1 MGFQSLFNEVNVLSY
16 LFRRTRG
23 LMTAAALASILSGLF
38 SVLLIAQ
45 INAALT
51 GDAASRADSHVNPAW
66 VFAGIAVALM
76 LCRMVSTAL
85 FERLG
90 QRALAELRSFV
101 AQCVAETPFAR
112 FERVGSARIQS
123 ALTEHSNNVAVLF
136 VSLPVILTNTVIV
149 VGCLGYLAML
159 SWQVFL
165 FALGVIGL
173 GAVGYHLV
181 HLRAIRYLQ
190 SASSEQDRLFGHF
203 RALTDGAKE
212 LRLHRRKSRV
222 FMDRV
227 LGESVEGVRRL
238 RTRGMS
244 LFVISTS
251 WGQFLMY
258 AFIGLVLFGLA
269 DDGPNQTQIMTGF
282 ALVFVFMVTPLEGL
296 LINIPRINMARV
308 AASRIDEI
316 TREMP
321 QGQEKQTSPPV
332 PDFQRLELRDVTHQY
347 YHEQSDDF
355 FELGPINLDFTPG
368 EVVFL
373 VGGNGSGKTTL
384 AKVVVGLYP
393 PEGGEVLLNGERVE
407 ADGWDAYR
415 QLFSVV
421 FSDFHLFE
429 RLLEAPRDGLDE
441 EGNRLLAKLHLQH
454 KVRVENGAFT
464 TQALS
469 QGQRKRLALVVSYL
483 EDRPFL
489 VFDEW
494 AADQDPLFKEVFYCE
509 VLLELKRMGKA
520 VLVITHDDRYF
531 HLADRLVRLESGK
544 LLAAGQTTDE
554 QSIGAEVGA
563 SEEDVKI
570 GSID

>member
-1 MGFQSLFNEVNVLSY
+1 
-16 LFRRTRG
+16 
-23 LMTAAALASILSGLF
+23 
-38 SVLLIAQ
+38 
-45 INAALT
+45 
-51 GDAASRADSHVNPAW
+51 
-66 VFAGIAVALM
+66 
-76 LCRMVSTAL
+76 
-85 FERLG
+85 
-90 QRALAELRSFV
+90 
-101 AQCVAETPFAR
+101 
-112 FERVGSARIQS
+112 
-123 ALTEHSNNVAVLF
+123 
-136 VSLPVILTNTVIV
+136 
-149 VGCLGYLAML
+149 ML

-332 PDFQRLELRDVTHQY
+332 PDFQRLELRDVTHQPA
-347 YHEQSDDF
+347 S
-355 FELGPINLDFTPG
+355 GAAAS
-368 EVVFL
+368 
-373 VGGNGSGKTTL
+373 GSGRITATMDGAIIDVLVQAGQAVKQGDTL
-384 AKVVVGLYP
+384 VI
-393 PEGGEVLLNGERVE
+393 
-407 ADGWDAYR
+407 
-415 QLFSVV
+415 
-421 FSDFHLFE
+421 
-429 RLLEAPRDGLDE
+429 LEAMKMEHPVKADRDGTVGEILATKGDQVKRSQLLVEITVTDATSE
-441 EGNRLLAKLHLQH
+441 E
-454 KVRVENGAFT
+454 
-464 TQALS
+464 
-469 QGQRKRLALVVSYL
+469 
-483 EDRPFL
+483 
-489 VFDEW
+489 
-494 AADQDPLFKEVFYCE
+494 
-509 VLLELKRMGKA
+509 
-520 VLVITHDDRYF
+520 
-531 HLADRLVRLESGK
+531 
-544 LLAAGQTTDE
+544 AGQ
-554 QSIGAEVGA
+554 
-563 SEEDVKI
+563 
-570 GSID
+570 

>member
-1 MGFQSLFNEVNVLSY
+1 
-16 LFRRTRG
+16 
-23 LMTAAALASILSGLF
+23 
-38 SVLLIAQ
+38 
-45 INAALT
+45 
-51 GDAASRADSHVNPAW
+51 
-66 VFAGIAVALM
+66 
-76 LCRMVSTAL
+76 
-85 FERLG
+85 
-90 QRALAELRSFV
+90 
-101 AQCVAETPFAR
+101 
-112 FERVGSARIQS
+112 
-123 ALTEHSNNVAVLF
+123 
-136 VSLPVILTNTVIV
+136 
-149 VGCLGYLAML
+149 
-159 SWQVFL
+159 
-165 FALGVIGL
+165 
-173 GAVGYHLV
+173 
-181 HLRAIRYLQ
+181 
-190 SASSEQDRLFGHF
+190 
-203 RALTDGAKE
+203 
-212 LRLHRRKSRV
+212 
-222 FMDRV
+222 
-227 LGESVEGVRRL
+227 
-238 RTRGMS
+238 
-244 LFVISTS
+244 
-251 WGQFLMY
+251 
-258 AFIGLVLFGLA
+258 
-269 DDGPNQTQIMTGF
+269 
-282 ALVFVFMVTPLEGL
+282 MVTPLEGL

-509 VLLELKRMGKA
+509 VLPELKRMGKA

>member
-1 MGFQSLFNEVNVLSY
+1 MLSY

-51 GDAASRADSHVNPAW
+51 SDSASRANAAW
-66 VFAGIAVALM
+66 AFAGIAVALM
-76 LCRMVSTAL
+76 VCRMVSTAL

-101 AQCVAETPFAR
+101 AQCVAETSFAQ

-181 HLRAIRYLQ
+181 HLRAIHYLQ

-212 LRLHRRKSRV
+212 LRLHQRKSRV
-222 FMDRV
+222 FMDQI

-238 RTRGMS
+238 RTYGMS

-258 AFIGLVLFGLA
+258 AFIGLVLFVLA
-269 DDGPNQTQIMTGF
+269 GDGPNQTQVMTGF

-308 AASRIDEI
+308 AASRIDDI
-316 TREMP
+316 AREMP
-321 QGQEKQTSPPV
+321 QGQERQATTQTTQMPAL
-332 PDFQRLELRDVTHQY
+332 QHLELREVTHQY

-355 FELGPINLDFTPG
+355 FELGPINLSFTPG

-509 VLLELKRMGKA
+509 VLPELKRMCKA

-544 LLAAGQTTDE
+544 LLAPE
-554 QSIGAEVGA
+554 QLDGEQPTSVEVEA
-563 SEEDVKI
+563 IEPS
-570 GSID
+570 

>member
-1 MGFQSLFNEVNVLSY
+1 M
-16 LFRRTRG
+16 FRRTRG

-51 GDAASRADSHVNPAW
+51 SDSASRANAAW
-66 VFAGIAVALM
+66 AFAGIAVALM
-76 LCRMVSTAL
+76 VCRMVSAAL

-101 AQCVAETPFAR
+101 AQCVAETSFAQ

-159 SWQVFL
+159 SWQLFL

-181 HLRAIRYLQ
+181 HLRAIHYLQ

-212 LRLHRRKSRV
+212 LRLHQRKSRV
-222 FMDRV
+222 FMDQI

-238 RTRGMS
+238 RTYGMS

-258 AFIGLVLFGLA
+258 AFIGLVLFVLA
-269 DDGPNQTQIMTGF
+269 GDGPNQTQVMTGF

-308 AASRIDEI
+308 AASRIDDI
-316 TREMP
+316 AREMP
-321 QGQEKQTSPPV
+321 QGQERQATTQTTQMPAL
-332 PDFQRLELRDVTHQY
+332 QHLELREVTHQY

-355 FELGPINLDFTPG
+355 FELGPINLSFTPG

-509 VLLELKRMGKA
+509 VLPELKRMGKA
-520 VLVITHDDRYF
+520 VLVITHDDCYF

-544 LLAAGQTTDE
+544 LLATEPMDGE
-554 QSIGAEVGA
+554 QPTSEAVEA
-563 SEEDVKI
+563 SVT
-570 GSID
+570 S

>member
-1 MGFQSLFNEVNVLSY
+1 MGRCRFPIAFFQSLSNEVNVLSY
-16 LFRRTRG
+16 LIRRTRG

-51 GDAASRADSHVNPAW
+51 SDSASRASAAW
-66 VFAGIAVALM
+66 AFAGIAVALM
-76 LCRMVSTAL
+76 VCRMVSTAL

-101 AQCVAETPFAR
+101 AQCVAETPFAQ

-159 SWQVFL
+159 SWQVVL

-181 HLRAIRYLQ
+181 HLRAIHYLQ
-190 SASSEQDRLFGHF
+190 DASSEQDRLFGHF

-212 LRLHRRKSRV
+212 LRLHQRKSRV
-222 FMDRV
+222 FMDQI

-238 RTRGMS
+238 RTYGMS

-258 AFIGLVLFGLA
+258 AFIGLVLFVLA
-269 DDGPNQTQIMTGF
+269 GDGPNQTQVMTGF

-308 AASRIDEI
+308 AASRIDDI

-321 QGQEKQTSPPV
+321 QGQERQASPQV
-332 PDFQRLELRDVTHQY
+332 PALQRLELRDVTHQY

-355 FELGPINLDFTPG
+355 FELGPINLSFTPG

-469 QGQRKRLALVVSYL
+469 QGQRKRLALVVAYL

-509 VLLELKRMGKA
+509 VLPELKRMGKA

-544 LLAAGQTTDE
+544 LLAAESET
-554 QSIGAEVGA
+554 AEEPLAEPSPA
-563 SEEDVKI
+563 S
-570 GSID
+570 

>member
-1 MGFQSLFNEVNVLSY
+1 MLLY

-51 GDAASRADSHVNPAW
+51 SDSASRANAAW
-66 VFAGIAVALM
+66 AFAGIAVALM
-76 LCRMVSTAL
+76 VCRMVSTAL

-101 AQCVAETPFAR
+101 AQCVAETSFAQ

-181 HLRAIRYLQ
+181 HLRAIHYLQ

-212 LRLHRRKSRV
+212 LRLHQRKSRV
-222 FMDRV
+222 FMDQI

-238 RTRGMS
+238 RTYGMS

-258 AFIGLVLFGLA
+258 AFIGLVLFVLA
-269 DDGPNQTQIMTGF
+269 GDGPNQTQVMTGF

-308 AASRIDEI
+308 AASRIDDI

-321 QGQEKQTSPPV
+321 QGQEKQASPQEPAL
-332 PDFQRLELRDVTHQY
+332 QRLELRDVTHQY

-355 FELGPINLDFTPG
+355 FELGPINLSFTPG

-509 VLLELKRMGKA
+509 VLPELKRMGKA

-544 LLAAGQTTDE
+544 LLAPE
-554 QSIGAEVGA
+554 QSDGTEEVLKTAEA
-563 SEEDVKI
+563 T
-570 GSID
+570 

>member
-1 MGFQSLFNEVNVLSY
+1 MLSY

-51 GDAASRADSHVNPAW
+51 SAPASRANAAW
-66 VFAGIAVALM
+66 AFAGIAVALM
-76 LCRMVSTAL
+76 VCRMVSTAL

-101 AQCVAETPFAR
+101 AQCVAETSFAQ

-181 HLRAIRYLQ
+181 HLRAIHYLQ

-212 LRLHRRKSRV
+212 LRLHQRKSRV
-222 FMDRV
+222 FMDQI

-238 RTRGMS
+238 RTYGMS

-258 AFIGLVLFGLA
+258 AFIGLVLFVLA
-269 DDGPNQTQIMTGF
+269 GDGPNQTQVMTGF

-308 AASRIDEI
+308 AASRIDDI
-316 TREMP
+316 AREMP
-321 QGQEKQTSPPV
+321 QGQERQATTQTTQMPAL
-332 PDFQRLELRDVTHQY
+332 QHLELREVTHQY

-355 FELGPINLDFTPG
+355 FELGPINLSFTPG

-509 VLLELKRMGKA
+509 VLPELKRMGKA

-544 LLAAGQTTDE
+544 LLAPE
-554 QSIGAEVGA
+554 QLDGEQPTSVEVEA
-563 SEEDVKI
+563 IEPS
-570 GSID
+570 

>member
-1 MGFQSLFNEVNVLSY
+1 MLSY

-421 FSDFHLFE
+421 FSDFHLFG

-464 TQALS
+464 TKHSPRASVSVWRWWLPTLRVGPS
-469 QGQRKRLALVVSYL
+469 WCLTSGRRIRIRYSKRCFTARCCS
-483 EDRPFL
+483 
-489 VFDEW
+489 
-494 AADQDPLFKEVFYCE
+494 
-509 VLLELKRMGKA
+509 
-520 VLVITHDDRYF
+520 
-531 HLADRLVRLESGK
+531 S
-544 LLAAGQTTDE
+544 
-554 QSIGAEVGA
+554 
-563 SEEDVKI
+563 
-570 GSID
+570 

>member
-1 MGFQSLFNEVNVLSY
+1 MLSY

-407 ADGWDAYR
+407 ADAYR

-509 VLLELKRMGKA
+509 VLPELKRMGKA

>member
-1 MGFQSLFNEVNVLSY
+1 MGGSSLEVAVDFQSLSNEVNVLSY
-16 LFRRTRG
+16 LIRRTRG

-45 INAALT
+45 INVALT
-51 GDAASRADSHVNPAW
+51 GDAASHTNTAW
-66 VFAGIAVALM
+66 AFAGIAVALM
-76 LCRMVSTAL
+76 VCRMVSTAL

-101 AQCVAETPFAR
+101 AQCVAETPFAH

-222 FMDRV
+222 FMDQI

-238 RTRGMS
+238 RTYGMS

-258 AFIGLVLFGLA
+258 AFIGLVLFVLA
-269 DDGPNQTQIMTGF
+269 GDGPNQTQVMTGF
-282 ALVFVFMVTPLEGL
+282 ALVFVYMVTPLEGL

-308 AASRIDEI
+308 AASRIDDI

-321 QGQEKQTSPPV
+321 HGQERQASPQA

-355 FELGPINLDFTPG
+355 FELGPINLSFTSG

-407 ADGWDAYR
+407 ADDWDAYR

-429 RLLEAPRDGLDE
+429 RLLEAPREDLDE

-454 KVRVENGAFT
+454 KVQVENGAFT

-469 QGQRKRLALVVSYL
+469 QGQRKRLALVVAYL

-509 VLLELKRMGKA
+509 VLPELKRMGKA

-544 LLAAGQTTDE
+544 LSASE
-554 QSIGAEVGA
+554 QSADAEVEVA
-563 SEEDVKI
+563 SSVAT
-570 GSID
+570 

>member
-1 MGFQSLFNEVNVLSY
+1 MLLY

-51 GDAASRADSHVNPAW
+51 SDSASRANAAW
-66 VFAGIAVALM
+66 AFAGIAVALM
-76 LCRMVSTAL
+76 VCRMVSTAL

-101 AQCVAETPFAR
+101 AQCVAETSFAQ

-181 HLRAIRYLQ
+181 HLRAIHYLQ

-212 LRLHRRKSRV
+212 LRLHQRKSRV
-222 FMDRV
+222 FMDQI

-238 RTRGMS
+238 RTYGMS

-258 AFIGLVLFGLA
+258 AFIGLVLFVLA
-269 DDGPNQTQIMTGF
+269 GDGPNQTQVMTGF

-308 AASRIDEI
+308 AASRIDDI

-321 QGQEKQTSPPV
+321 QGQERQATTQTTQTTQV
-332 PDFQRLELRDVTHQY
+332 PALQHLELREVTHQY

-355 FELGPINLDFTPG
+355 FELGPINLSFTPG

-509 VLLELKRMGKA
+509 VLPELKRMGKA

-544 LLAAGQTTDE
+544 LLTAESETTE
-554 QSIGAEVGA
+554 EPLAEPSSA
-563 SEEDVKI
+563 T
-570 GSID
+570 

>member
-1 MGFQSLFNEVNVLSY
+1 VSLYNCFPNEVNVLVY
-16 LFRRTRG
+16 LIRRTRG
-23 LMTAAALASILSGLF
+23 LMTAAALASILAGLF

-51 GDAASRADSHVNPAW
+51 SDAASRASAAW
-66 VFAGIAVALM
+66 AFAGIAVALM

-101 AQCVAETPFAR
+101 AQCVAETPFAQ

-212 LRLHRRKSRV
+212 LRLHQDKRHT
-222 FMDRV
+222 FMNQV
-227 LGESVEGVRRL
+227 LGASVEGVRRL
-238 RTRGMS
+238 RTHGMS

-258 AFIGLVLFGLA
+258 AFIGLVLFVLA
-269 DDGPNQTQIMTGF
+269 GDGPNQTQVMTGF
-282 ALVFVFMVTPLEGL
+282 ALVFVYMVTPLEGL

-308 AASRIDEI
+308 AASRIDDI

-321 QGQEKQTSPPV
+321 QGQDRQASPQAL
-332 PDFQRLELRDVTHQY
+332 DFQRLELRDVTHQY
-347 YHEQSDDF
+347 YHEQSDDV
-355 FELGPINLDFTPG
+355 FELGPINLSFTPG

-384 AKVVVGLYP
+384 AKVVLGLYP
-393 PEGGEVLLNGERVE
+393 PDGGEVLLNGERVE

-429 RLLEAPRDGLDE
+429 RLLEAPREDLDE

-509 VLLELKRMGKA
+509 VLPELKRMGKA

-544 LLAAGQTTDE
+544 LLAAEPMDGE
-554 QSIGAEVGA
+554 QPTS
-563 SEEDVKI
+563 SENVV
-570 GSID
+570 SSVVN

>member
-1 MGFQSLFNEVNVLSY
+1 MLVY
-16 LFRRTRG
+16 LIRRTRG
-23 LMTAAALASILSGLF
+23 LMTAAALASILAGLF
-38 SVLLIAQ
+38 SVMLIAQ
-45 INAALT
+45 INTALT
-51 GDAASRADSHVNPAW
+51 SDAASRASAAW
-66 VFAGIAVALM
+66 AFAGIAVALM

-101 AQCVAETPFAR
+101 AQCVAKTPFAH

-181 HLRAIRYLQ
+181 HLRAIHYLQ
-190 SASSEQDRLFGHF
+190 TASSEQDRLFGHF

-212 LRLHRRKSRV
+212 LRLHQDKRHT
-222 FMDRV
+222 FINQV
-227 LGESVEGVRRL
+227 LGASVEGVRRL
-238 RTRGMS
+238 RTHGMS

-258 AFIGLVLFGLA
+258 AFIGLVLFVLA
-269 DDGPNQTQIMTGF
+269 GNGPNQTQVMTGF
-282 ALVFVFMVTPLEGL
+282 ALVFVYMVTPLEGL

-308 AASRIDEI
+308 AASRIDDI

-321 QGQEKQTSPPV
+321 QGQERQASPRV
-332 PDFQRLELRDVTHQY
+332 PALQRLELRDVTHQY
-347 YHEQSDDF
+347 YHEQSDDV
-355 FELGPINLDFTPG
+355 FELGPINLSFTPG

-384 AKVVVGLYP
+384 AKVLVGLYSA
-393 PEGGEVLLNGERVE
+393 EGGEVLLNGERVE

-421 FSDFHLFE
+421 FSDFYLFE
-429 RLLEAPRDGLDE
+429 RLLEAPREDLDE

-464 TQALS
+464 TQSLS
-469 QGQRKRLALVVSYL
+469 QGQRKRLALVVAYL

-509 VLLELKRMGKA
+509 VLPELKRMGKA

-531 HLADRLVRLESGK
+531 QLADRLVRLESGK
-544 LLAAGQTTDE
+544 LLAPE
-554 QSIGAEVGA
+554 QSADAEVEVA
-563 SEEDVKI
+563 PSVAT
-570 GSID
+570 

>member
-1 MGFQSLFNEVNVLSY
+1 MI
-16 LFRRTRG
+16 RRTRG

-38 SVLLIAQ
+38 SVLLITQ

-51 GDAASRADSHVNPAW
+51 SDAASRANTAW
-66 VFAGIAVALM
+66 AFAGIAVALM
-76 LCRMVSTAL
+76 VCRMVSTAL

-101 AQCVAETPFAR
+101 AQCVAETPFAH
-112 FERVGSARIQS
+112 FERAGSARIQS

-222 FMDRV
+222 FMDQI
-227 LGESVEGVRRL
+227 LGESVEGVRRM
-238 RTRGMS
+238 RTYGMS

-258 AFIGLVLFGLA
+258 AFIGLVLFVLA
-269 DDGPNQTQIMTGF
+269 GDGPNQTQVMTGF
-282 ALVFVFMVTPLEGL
+282 ALVFVYMVTPLEGL

-308 AASRIDEI
+308 AASRIDDI

-321 QGQEKQTSPPV
+321 HGQERQASPQA

-355 FELGPINLDFTPG
+355 FELGPINLSFTPG

-407 ADGWDAYR
+407 ADDWDAYR

-429 RLLEAPRDGLDE
+429 RLLEAPREDLDE

-454 KVRVENGAFT
+454 KVQVENGAFT

-469 QGQRKRLALVVSYL
+469 QGQRKRLALVVAYL

-509 VLLELKRMGKA
+509 VLPELKRMDKA

-544 LLAAGQTTDE
+544 LLAPE
-554 QSIGAEVGA
+554 QSADAEVEVA
-563 SEEDVKI
+563 S
-570 GSID
+570 SAAT

>member
-1 MGFQSLFNEVNVLSY
+1 VLSY

-51 GDAASRADSHVNPAW
+51 SDSASRANAAW
-66 VFAGIAVALM
+66 AFAGIAVALM
-76 LCRMVSTAL
+76 VCRMVSTAL

-101 AQCVAETPFAR
+101 AQCVAETSFAQ

-181 HLRAIRYLQ
+181 HLRAIHYLQ

-212 LRLHRRKSRV
+212 LRLHQRKSRV
-222 FMDRV
+222 FMDQI

-238 RTRGMS
+238 RTYGMS

-258 AFIGLVLFGLA
+258 AFIGLVLFVLA
-269 DDGPNQTQIMTGF
+269 GDGPNQTQVMTGF

-308 AASRIDEI
+308 AASRIDDI
-316 TREMP
+316 AREMP
-321 QGQEKQTSPPV
+321 QGQERQATTQTTQMPAL
-332 PDFQRLELRDVTHQY
+332 QHLELREVTHQY

-355 FELGPINLDFTPG
+355 FELGPINLSFTPG

-509 VLLELKRMGKA
+509 VLPELKRMCKA

-531 HLADRLVRLESGK
+531 HLADRLVRLDSGK
-544 LLAAGQTTDE
+544 LLT
-554 QSIGAEVGA
+554 AE
-563 SEEDVKI
+563 SETAEEPLAEP
-570 GSID
+570 SSAT

>member
-1 MGFQSLFNEVNVLSY
+1 MGRCRFPIAFFQSLSNEVNVLSY
-16 LFRRTRG
+16 LIRRTRG

-51 GDAASRADSHVNPAW
+51 SDSASRASAAW
-66 VFAGIAVALM
+66 AFAGIAVALM
-76 LCRMVSTAL
+76 VCRMVSTAL

-101 AQCVAETPFAR
+101 AQCVAETPFAQ

-181 HLRAIRYLQ
+181 HLRAIHYLQ
-190 SASSEQDRLFGHF
+190 DASSEQDRLFGHF

-212 LRLHRRKSRV
+212 LRLHQRKSRV
-222 FMDRV
+222 FMDQI

-238 RTRGMS
+238 RTYGMS

-258 AFIGLVLFGLA
+258 AFIGLVLFVLA
-269 DDGPNQTQIMTGF
+269 GDGPNQTQVMTGF

-308 AASRIDEI
+308 AASRIDDI

-321 QGQEKQTSPPV
+321 QGQERQATTQTTQV
-332 PDFQRLELRDVTHQY
+332 PALQHLELRDVTHQY

-355 FELGPINLDFTPG
+355 FELGPINLSFTPG

-469 QGQRKRLALVVSYL
+469 QGQRKRLALVVAYL

-509 VLLELKRMGKA
+509 VLPELKRMGKA

-544 LLAAGQTTDE
+544 LLAPE
-554 QSIGAEVGA
+554 QPDGTEEVLKTAEA
-563 SEEDVKI
+563 T
-570 GSID
+570 